1 MARVESKSPRVQA
14 QVVTFPNCKL
24 VWINTY
30 MPCDPQKQQFDDTE
44 LLESLA
50 TVEGIISASSDC
62 EIVWSGDIN
71 YDERRDNHFTRTVTA
86 ALQRLGLTSVWK
98 DHPVDHTH
106 IHTDGVSTSTI
117 DHFLVSPRLLGL
129 VERGT
134 ALQRGDNLSRHSPIL
149 LTLRLGELPRREV
162 AAQPPPRRMP
172 AWDSATLEEKMAY
185 REQLHRRLQ
194 AVQCPLS
201 MLHCRDPLCRDG
213 SHSEDRDSAVLDILL
228 ALVETAYTSLPL
240 TGGVPGRPGGQK
252 EQRDIIP
259 GWSAEVEPFRL
270 ISNSCYRAWLAAGKP
285 RQGQEHEA
293 KMRSHAQ
300 YRHAVRR
307 VKRSSKLYKARGLFG
322 AAMSGDME
330 LMKELRRL
338 KTGKGEVDELPD
350 TVDGVTGDR
359 QVADQFAQVYS
370 TLYSSAP
377 SEEGMVELQKR
388 ILQLMVVGDS
398 LAEVEKM
405 TAEVVKKAVMKM
417 KKHKMDISQ
426 GFSSDALLNAPDLL
440 FQLLAITFQDWL
452 THGTVTRSVLTCAFI
467 PLLKSSL
474 KDPAS
479 SGSYR
484 AIAGSSLILKCFEQ
498 CVLLLWGDRLH
509 TDTLQFGYKKKC
521 STGTATW
528 LVQETLQHYLRQG
541 SRPVAVVLD
550 CTAAFDRAKFDI
562 LFGRLLDR
570 AVPAIVVRI
579 LAFSYKEQLAWV
591 RWGRACTSNTFG
603 IENGTRQ
610 GSVASPAFW
619 SVYLDPLF
627 TRLREAGFGCH
638 VGGVYVGVV
647 GYCDDLLLLAPTRD
661 SAQKMLE
668 ICESFT
674 AENNIQ
680 FSTNEDP
687 VKSKSKVLYV
697 VGPRGGALPRPA
709 PLVLC
714 GRLLPWVERADH
726 LGHALHQDGLMR
738 QDCREKRA
746 KYIDTSVK
754 IREAFYFAHP
764 HEQILATEKYCTA
777 LYGSNLWDLSSPEAE
792 MVFAAWRTGHK
803 LAWGV
808 HRGCRSYLLQQVLA
822 PHVTSLR
829 VQILCRFRG
838 FFRSL
843 LDSPSSEV
851 AVVARLAARDVRSS
865 VGANLALI
873 RRETGL
879 DPWAVGPGHLRAAL
893 LEADRVEVPPGEE
906 WRIPY
911 LWRLLSER
919 LQAHYS
925 ADTETEKR
933 LQELI
938 NSLVIN

>member
-1 MARVESKSPRVQA
+1 MA
-14 QVVTFPNCKL
+14 T
-24 VWINTY
+24 
-30 MPCDPQKQQFDDTE
+30 
-44 LLESLA
+44 
-50 TVEGIISASSDC
+50 
-62 EIVWSGDIN
+62 
-71 YDERRDNHFTRTVTA
+71 
-86 ALQRLGLTSVWK
+86 LQRLGLTSVWR
-98 DHPVDHTH
+98 DRPVEHTH
-106 IHTDGVSTSTI
+106 THTDGVSTSI
-117 DHFLVSPRLLGL
+117 LDHFLVSKRLLGL
-129 VERGT
+129 VESAT
-134 ALQRGDNLSRHSPIL
+134 ALQRGDNLSRHCPIQ

-172 AWDSATLEEKMAY
+172 AWDSATPEEKAAY
-185 REQLHRRLQ
+185 REQLQRRLQ
-194 AVQCPLS
+194 AVQCPQS
-201 MLHCRDPLCRDG
+201 MLHCRDPLCRDA
-213 SHSEDRDSAVLDILL
+213 SHSEARDSAVLDILL

-240 TGGVPGRPGGQK
+240 TGGVPGRPGGQE

-259 GWSAEVEPFRL
+259 GWSEEVEPFRL
-270 ISNSCYRAWLAAGKP
+270 FSNTCYRAWLAAGKP
-285 RQGQEHEA
+285 RQGEEHQA
-293 KMRSHAQ
+293 KLRSHAQ

-307 VKRSSKLYKARGLFG
+307 VKRASKLHKARGLFG
-322 AAMSGDME
+322 AAMAGDME
-330 LMKELRRL
+330 LWKELRRL
-338 KTGKGEVDELPD
+338 KTGKGEVEELPD
-350 TVDGVTGDR
+350 TVDGVTGER
-359 QVADQFAQVYS
+359 YVAEQFAHVYS
-370 TLYSSAP
+370 TLYSSAD
-377 SEEGMVELQKR
+377 SEEGMIEIQRKIQQLLEVE
-388 ILQLMVVGDS
+388 DS
-398 LAEVEKM
+398 KAEVKKV
-405 TAEVVKKAVMKM
+405 TADVVKKAVMKM
-417 KKHKMDISQ
+417 KSHKMDISQ
-426 GFSSDALLNAPDLL
+426 GFSSDALLQAPDLL
-440 FQLLAITFQDWL
+440 FHLLAMTFQDWM
-452 THGTVTRSVLTCAFI
+452 THGTITRSVLTCAFI
-467 PLLKSSL
+467 PLLKSNL

-498 CVLLLWGDRLH
+498 CVLLLWGNNLH
-509 TDTLQFGYKKKC
+509 TDSLQFGYKKNC

-550 CTAAFDRAKFDI
+550 CTAAFDRARFDI
-562 LFGRLLDR
+562 LFGRLLER
-570 AVPAIVVRI
+570 GVPAIVVRVLI
-579 LAFSYKEQLAWV
+579 FSYKEQLAWV
-591 RWGRACTSNTFG
+591 RWGRSCTSDTFE
-603 IENGTRQ
+603 IKNGTRQ

-638 VGGVYVGVV
+638 VGGFFVGVV
-647 GYCDDLLLLAPTRD
+647 GYCDDLLLLAPNRNA
-661 SAQKMLE
+661 AQKMLE
-668 ICESFT
+668 ICENFT
-674 AENNIQ
+674 VENNIQ

-697 VGPRGGALPRPA
+697 VGPRGGGLPRPA

-714 GRLLPWVERADH
+714 GRQLPWVERADH

-746 KYIDTSVK
+746 KFIDTSVK

-803 LAWGV
+803 VAWGV

-829 VQILCRFRG
+829 VQIVCRFRG

-843 LDSPSSEV
+843 LASPSSEV

-906 WRIPY
+906 WRVKY
-911 LWRLLSER
+911 LWRLLAER
-919 LQAHYS
+919 LHAHYT
-925 ADTETEKR
+925 ADIETEER

-938 NSLVIN
+938 DSLVIN